1 MYKLQKEV
9 KRITLKKK
17 KKKKIYAQKDNNTIY
32 SEMKLLIVKLQMW
45 NQSNKE
51 LVNIANN

>member
-17 KKKKIYAQKDNNTIY
+17 KIYAQKDNNSID

>member
-17 KKKKIYAQKDNNTIY
+17 KKKKIYAQKDNNSID
-32 SEMKLLIVKLQMW
+32 SKMKLLVVNFQMW
-45 NQSNKE
+45 NPSNKK

>member
-17 KKKKIYAQKDNNTIY
+17 KKIYAQKDNNSID
-32 SEMKLLIVKLQMW
+32 SEMRLLVVKLQMW
-45 NQSNKE
+45 NQSNKKLE
-51 LVNIANN
+51 NIANN

>member
-1 MYKLQKEV
+1 MTERSQKNY
-9 KRITLKKK
+9 IKK
-17 KKKKIYAQKDNNTIY
+17 KKKKIYAQKDNN
-32 SEMKLLIVKLQMW
+32 SNDSKMKLLVVKLQMW